1 MKTVDKAKL
10 VIEALKHK
18 SSVQDI
24 KKQICNNNADW
35 DRVSKKAYDLYLQE
49 ARKQRKVDKKTR
61 HVIATPLKDI
71 NGIIQLNHQL
81 LEYALSLPSIASLP
95 DMVNV

>member
-49 ARKQRKVDKKTR
+49 ARKQRKVDEKTR

-81 LEYALSLPSIASLP
+81 LEYA
-95 DMVNV
+95 